1 MCISPPSP
9 SCSSLFNQIK
19 AERRG
24 EREIEGES
32 GGERERGRFGTS
44 ARLFWSLLF
53 VWIGWMMTVLIWNLE
68 DWTTVCLNV
77 SATACIALSRP
88 LALFVYTSLSL
99 FLSFWWYVLFW
110 VFFKRGI
117 PPVLHIRFR
126 VGSTQPAE
134 KVVYCLL
141 WFGGALWVV
150 TDDVIVMSAGWFW
163 PWPGGWTVT
172 YCDWCRIQYFWL
184 IHPTS
189 G

>member
-24 EREIEGES
+24 EREIE
-32 GGERERGRFGTS
+32 GERERGRFGTS

-77 SATACIALSRP
+77 STTACIALSPP
-88 LALFVYTSLSL
+88 LALFVYTSLFL

-110 VFFKRGI
+110 FFFLKGNSTSFTHRVQSWFYSAWGKSCI
-117 PPVLHIRFR
+117 LSPVVWRSFVSRNWWCHSDVSRMILALARWMDCYI
-126 VGSTQPAE
+126 
-134 KVVYCLL
+134 L
-141 WFGGALWVV
+141 WL
-150 TDDVIVMSAGWFW
+150 M
-163 PWPGGWTVT
+163 
-172 YCDWCRIQYFWL
+172 
-184 IHPTS
+184 
-189 G
+189 